1 MVLLKEL
8 VEEAMEK
15 HSCDRFGVACNNMS
29 NKTGFKYVSRVN
41 NKLYKQ
47 GYCWKYRRN
56 LGGEVVQ
63 VQGISLKVLRERV
76 ISRGLPWVVTDE
88 VLARSSFESECLN

>member
-1 MVLLKEL
+1 MVLLKDL
-8 VEEAMEK
+8 FEEAIGK

-63 VQGISLKVLRERV
+63 VQGITLKVLHERV
-76 ISRGLPWVVTDE
+76 ISRGLPWVIVDE
-88 VLARSSFESECLN
+88 ILANNNLESEMLN